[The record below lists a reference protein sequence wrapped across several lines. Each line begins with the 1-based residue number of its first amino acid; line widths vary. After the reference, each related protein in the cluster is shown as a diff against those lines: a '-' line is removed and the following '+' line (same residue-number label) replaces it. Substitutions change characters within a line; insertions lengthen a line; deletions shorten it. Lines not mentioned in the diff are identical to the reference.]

1 MQISHDPMSGALI
14 QRMFTAKTDET
25 LQAAMKR
32 EADAARDR
40 GETIIKQAVLDP
52 ELPCP
57 CDSGKKT
64 KNCCLRRYRRIMA
77 NAGIPVLPVD

>member
-1 MQISHDPMSGALI
+1 MQISHDPKSGAMI
-14 QRMFTAKTDET
+14 ERFFTAKSDDD
-25 LQAAMKR
+25 LRAAMKR
-32 EADAARDR
+32 EADAAHDR

-57 CDSGKKT
+57 CDSGRKT

-77 NAGIPVLPVD
+77 NAGLPVPPVD

>member
-1 MQISHDPMSGALI
+1 MQISYDPMKQSLI
-14 QRMFTAKTDET
+14 TKIMTAKSDSE
-25 LQAAMKR
+25 LQTAMKR

-57 CDSGKKT
+57 CDSGRKT

-77 NAGIPVLPVD
+77 NAGLRVPPVD